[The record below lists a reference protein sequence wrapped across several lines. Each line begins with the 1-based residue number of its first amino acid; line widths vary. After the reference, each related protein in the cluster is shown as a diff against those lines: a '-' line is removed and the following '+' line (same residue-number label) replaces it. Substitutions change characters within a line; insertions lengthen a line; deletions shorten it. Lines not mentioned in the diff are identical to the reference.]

1 MGREYQNGTATAM
14 SAGGGAPGAMAG
26 AVVGESLEELVRRG
40 AQEMLRL
47 ALEEEVQVFLQRGR
61 YRRGGAFRGYRNGS
75 SPERALGTGL
85 GMVQV
90 RVPRVRD
97 VPPEVAPDGYQ
108 SQLVPR
114 YQRRT
119 RAMHQL
125 FAQLYLEGL
134 SSGDFEPVFRE
145 LLGQE
150 APLSSS
156 TILRLKEDW
165 EADYQT
171 WKKRPLGDH
180 RYAYIWMDGV
190 YVGCG
195 QERDKTVLLCVVGGR
210 EDGTKELL
218 ALEEGYREST
228 ESWKG
233 VFRSLR
239 ERGLQ
244 APLLAIGDGCLG
256 AWAALEEIFPSTRH
270 QRCWNHRVLNVQ
282 DKLPKRL
289 QKEARVE
296 LRALW
301 EAATRLECE
310 TRRDAY
316 VAKLRGLG
324 QHAAADTVLRDWNDF
339 VAFYDFPQEHWLHLR
354 TSNPIE
360 SVFAGVRLRT
370 RVAKRIHKR
379 ENAVYLV
386 FKIVDR
392 LGQNWH
398 ALNGGRTMMTLV
410 LAGETFVNG
419 ILQRKEASKDRA
431 A

>member
-1 MGREYQNGTATAM
+1 
-14 SAGGGAPGAMAG
+14 
-26 AVVGESLEELVRRG
+26 
-40 AQEMLRL
+40 
-47 ALEEEVQVFLQRGR
+47 
-61 YRRGGAFRGYRNGS
+61 
-75 SPERALGTGL
+75 
-85 GMVQV
+85 
-90 RVPRVRD
+90 
-97 VPPEVAPDGYQ
+97 
-108 SQLVPR
+108 
-114 YQRRT
+114 
-119 RAMHQL
+119 
-125 FAQLYLEGL
+125 
-134 SSGDFEPVFRE
+134 
-145 LLGQE
+145 
-150 APLSSS
+150 
-156 TILRLKEDW
+156 
-165 EADYQT
+165 
-171 WKKRPLGDH
+171 
-180 RYAYIWMDGV
+180 
-190 YVGCG
+190 
-195 QERDKTVLLCVVGGR
+195 VLLCVVGGR

-289 QKEARVE
+289 QKKAREE

-301 EAATRLECE
+301 EAPTHQECVL
-310 TRRDAY
+310 RRDGY
-316 VAKLRGLG
+316 VAKLRAAG
-324 QHAAADTVLRDWNDF
+324 QDAAADTVLRDWNDF

-360 SVFAGVRLRT
+360 SVFSGVRLRT
-370 RVAKRIHKR
+370 RVAKRMGKR

-392 LGQNWH
+392 LGQNWR
-398 ALNGGRTMMTLV
+398 ALNGGRTLMTLV
-410 LAGETFVNG
+410 LAGETFANG
-419 ILQRKEASKDRA
+419 ILQPKEASQERA